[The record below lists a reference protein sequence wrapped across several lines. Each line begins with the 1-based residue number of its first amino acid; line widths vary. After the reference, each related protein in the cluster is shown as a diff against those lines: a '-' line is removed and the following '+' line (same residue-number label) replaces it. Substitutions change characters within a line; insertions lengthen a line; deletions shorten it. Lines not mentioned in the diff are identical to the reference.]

1 MRLRALTTRLLLAA
15 VLLVTGSLVS
25 PLFAASSE
33 IFASLE
39 RPPIPAEVEAL
50 LVRGVRLF
58 DFDLDQKGAAA
69 SAAAIKAGGAK
80 ISAYHIGGGGGRAW
94 GSVKA
99 GEFVRYYNDPKSFLA
114 LTADVRRLV
123 GLGADVIHFDNT
135 HRMSGRRLEA
145 VADAIVAGGAGFVA
159 KNNPDKWRLVMER
172 RPDLKPAYALV
183 EDAMF
188 DADETQAAY
197 ELFAKGVEVYIVGF
211 RKPIEPDVP
220 AVTDAY
226 AEAYERVNP
235 WCHVILMDDEQYFD
249 TRTARFIE

>member
-1 MRLRALTTRLLLAA
+1 MRVRALTARMLLAV
-15 VLLVTGSLVS
+15 VLLVAASLVS
-25 PLFAASSE
+25 PLFAQSSE
-33 IFASLE
+33 MFSSLE
-39 RPPIPAEVEAL
+39 RPPVPAEVEAL
-50 LVRGVRLF
+50 LARGVRIF
-58 DFDLDQKGAAA
+58 DFDLEQTGAAA
-69 SAAAIKAGGAK
+69 AVAAIKARGGM

-99 GEFVRYYNDPKSFLA
+99 GEFVRYYDEPKSFLA
-114 LTADVRRLV
+114 LTEDVRRLV

-135 HRMSGRRLEA
+135 HRMSGKRLEA

-159 KNNPDKWRLVMER
+159 KNNPDKWRLVMKR
-172 RPDLKPAYALV
+172 RPDLKPAFALV

-197 ELFAKGVEVYIVGF
+197 ELFAKGIGVYVVGF

-226 AEAYERVNP
+226 AEAYERANP
-235 WCHVILMDDEQYFD
+235 WCHVILMEDEQFFD
-249 TRTARFIE
+249 TRNARFIE